1 MSLSGIITAL
11 ATPFGRDGSLDL
23 NAWTQLL
30 TQQLSARIDGVVV
43 GGSTGE
49 AAMLSD
55 DESQRLLCAA
65 VSFVAGRIPVI
76 AGTGL
81 SGTAKTIANTQR
93 AAAAGADYA
102 LVVTPPYLRPTQA
115 GLVAHFVAVA
125 SEGDLPIVIYN
136 VTGRTGSDLL
146 PETVAQL
153 ATHPNIVAIKESNP
167 SSERMRA
174 LLALRSDDFHLLSG
188 DDLSAI
194 VALLLGFDGVVSVA
208 SNVVPAAQRRLYE
221 AASCAQSPALAR
233 SWADR
238 LADLHVFCGIEPNPI
253 PIKALLQRLG
263 IGQDLRLPLTPL
275 SQAHHGLADQF
286 IHSIRLL
293 EAKAAHSN
301 QPA

>member
-1 MSLSGIITAL
+1 MMTAL
-11 ATPFGRDGSLDL
+11 ATPFGHDGSLDL

-55 DESQRLLCAA
+55 EESQMLLCAA
-65 VSFVAGRIPVI
+65 VSLIAGRIPVI

-102 LVVTPPYLRPTQA
+102 LVVTPPYVRPTQA

-125 SEGDLPIVIYN
+125 SEGGLPIILYN

-153 ATHPNIVAIKESNP
+153 ATHSNIGAIKESNP
-167 SSERMRA
+167 TPERMRA
-174 LLALRSDDFHLLSG
+174 LLALRSDHFHLLSG
-188 DDLSAI
+188 DDLSA
-194 VALLLGFDGVVSVA
+194 VAALLLGFDGVISVA
-208 SNVVPAAQRRLYE
+208 SNVAPVAQRRLYQ
-221 AASCAQSPALAR
+221 AARCARSAALAC

-238 LADLHVFCGIEPNPI
+238 LADLHAFCGIEANPI
-253 PIKALLQRLG
+253 AIKALLQRLG
-263 IGQDLRLPLTPL
+263 IGRSVRLPLTPL
-275 SQAHHGLADQF
+275 SQAHHGLADQL
-286 IHSIRLL
+286 IHSIRRL
-293 EAKAAHSN
+293 EVEAA
-301 QPA
+301 QFD